1 MTVFEVKGQLFEIGP
16 GVCGS
21 EAEAKVTGEDGK
33 DVYVFAQCFEGCYD
47 YSVRTESAFGKQNE
61 TDAPGGEVLEEY
73 EELSETKGSKYHKVF
88 GVLEKMLKLIEG

>member
-1 MTVFEVKGQLFEIGP
+1 MTVFEAKGQLFEIGP

-47 YSVRTESAFGKQNE
+47 YSVLTESAFGKLNSE
-61 TDAPGGEVLEEY
+61 DEPDGEVLEEY

-88 GVLEKMLKLIEG
+88 LVLEKVLKLIEG

>member
-47 YSVRTESAFGKQNE
+47 YSIRTESAYGKLNGTE
-61 TDAPGGEVLEEY
+61 EPGGDVLEQY

-88 GVLEKMLKLIEG
+88 ATLDKVLKLIEG